1 MVLGAA
7 KAFRMQRQIS
17 LISVRKAFF
26 IKALK
31 PNLNVHSEKIR
42 AKVFS
47 EYLHLFMLILRV
59 KIALN
64 AVLCMI
70 SYFFIDDG
78 VMTTPKRR
86 ILPFVFYRFT
96 YY

>member
-47 EYLHLFMLILRV
+47 
-59 KIALN
+59 
-64 AVLCMI
+64 
-70 SYFFIDDG
+70 
-78 VMTTPKRR
+78 
-86 ILPFVFYRFT
+86 
-96 YY
+96 